1 MDTQNLKAFIAVA
14 QSRSF
19 SAAATKL
26 FLTQPAVSKR
36 INLLEQQLDTRL
48 FDRIGRQV
56 TLTEAGRT
64 LLPKA
69 NSILQDITEAMQEI
83 SDLQG
88 QVRGKLKLVTSHHI
102 GLHRLPDI
110 LRTYAMSYPEVEID
124 IQFKDSEDAYH
135 SVLSGEFDLGLV
147 TRVTDTDCRIC
158 SETVWHDKLIFV
170 AAQNHPLSQQSSVT
184 LLDISKYPALL
195 PEKKFLT
202 SRIVEELFQQH
213 KLAVRTLLSTNYL
226 ETIKALISVGYAW
239 GVLPEIMLK
248 DDVLVRLP
256 VKNINLF
263 RHLDCIYHK
272 ERTLS
277 NPATAF
283 LHSLLAKVN
292 GNQQS

>member
-14 QSRSF
+14 KLRSF

-110 LRTYAMSYPEVEID
+110 LRTYAMNHPEVEID

>member
-14 QSRSF
+14 QLRSF

-110 LRTYAMSYPEVEID
+110 LRTYAMNHPEVEID

>member
-110 LRTYAMSYPEVEID
+110 LRTYAMNHPEVEID

>member
-14 QSRSF
+14 QLRSF

-36 INLLEQQLDTRL
+36 INLLEQQLDARL

-110 LRTYAMSYPEVEID
+110 LRTYAMNHPEVEID